1 MIAINILIDIN
12 FDKPEYVAELYNNLA
27 NYQEKTDDKEGV
39 VSSLIKVLN
48 FLKLIFN
55 GYNEFNFISPS
66 SILKQVRN
74 IYQELYGV
82 NDKRVL
88 KVKRQ
93 ISIKLVLAEN
103 HQQALEE
110 LLETEVQQH

>member
-1 MIAINILIDIN
+1 M
-12 FDKPEYVAELYNNLA
+12 
-27 NYQEKTDDKEGV
+27 
-39 VSSLIKVLN
+39 
-48 FLKLIFN
+48 
-55 GYNEFNFISPS
+55 
-66 SILKQVRN
+66 RN

-110 LLETEVQQH
+110 LLETEV